1 MKLRDEL
8 DALEKAA
15 VQVRKTKVQ
24 IVKDAEVDKELES
37 VQWIIDANERDA
49 QKKSSG

>member
-15 VQVRKTKVQ
+15 VEVRKTKDQ
-24 IVKDAEVDKELES
+24 IVSDATDKADLDK

-49 QKKSSG
+49 QKKVSG

>member
-1 MKLRDEL
+1 MKLKDEL

-15 VQVRKTKVQ
+15 VDVRKTKAQ
-24 IVKDAEVDKELES
+24 TVKDAGVDKELES

-49 QKKSSG
+49 QKKRSG